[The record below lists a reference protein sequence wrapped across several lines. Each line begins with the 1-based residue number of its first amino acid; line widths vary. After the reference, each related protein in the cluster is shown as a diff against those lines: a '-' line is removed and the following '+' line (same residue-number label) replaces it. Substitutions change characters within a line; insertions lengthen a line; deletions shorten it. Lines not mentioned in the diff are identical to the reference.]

1 MYPKSKSNF
10 QSKLQ
15 GLETMHNTNDK
26 FMELALDE
34 AKKAGQ
40 IGEVPVGAILV
51 SENGEILSAAHNQ
64 TIKLADPTAH
74 AEILT
79 LRKAAL
85 EINNYR
91 LLNTTLYVTVEPC
104 IMCMGAIVHAR
115 ISRVVFGA
123 PDPKWGAAGSLY
135 NFAADDRL
143 NHRVEITTGVCAEDC
158 RRLMQDFFRSIKEWK
173 RIRQDLRIS
182 NLSQSSRAKKN

>member
-1 MYPKSKSNF
+1 MKIMTDTHEY
-10 QSKLQ
+10 
-15 GLETMHNTNDK
+15 
-26 FMELALDE
+26 FMKIALAE

-51 SENGEILSAAHNQ
+51 SENGDILSAAHNQ

-74 AEILT
+74 AEILA
-79 LRKAAL
+79 LRRAAL
-85 EINNYR
+85 EVNNYR

-115 ISRVVFGA
+115 ISLVVFGA
-123 PDPKWGAAGSLY
+123 TDPKWGAAGSLY

-143 NHRVEITTGVCAEDC
+143 NHRVKITTGVCAEDC
-158 RRLMQDFFRSIKEWK
+158 RRLMQDFFRAK
-173 RIRQDLRIS
+173 R
-182 NLSQSSRAKKN
+182 N

>member
-1 MYPKSKSNF
+1 MSD
-10 QSKLQ
+10 
-15 GLETMHNTNDK
+15 THTK
-26 FMELALDE
+26 FMEIALAE
-34 AKKAGQ
+34 AKNAGQ

-51 SENGEILSAAHNQ
+51 SENGDILSAAHNQ

-74 AEILT
+74 AEILA

-85 EINNYR
+85 EVNNYR

-123 PDPKWGAAGSLY
+123 TDPKWGAAGSLY

-143 NHRVEITTGVCAEDC
+143 NHRVEIITGVCAEDC
-158 RRLMQDFFRSIKEWK
+158 RRSIQDFFRAK
-173 RIRQDLRIS
+173 RD
-182 NLSQSSRAKKN
+182 